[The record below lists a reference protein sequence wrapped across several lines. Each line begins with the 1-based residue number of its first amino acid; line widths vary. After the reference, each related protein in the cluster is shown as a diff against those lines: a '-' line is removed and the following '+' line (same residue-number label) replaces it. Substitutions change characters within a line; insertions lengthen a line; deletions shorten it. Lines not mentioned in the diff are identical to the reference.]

1 MRDMAKTRKH
11 VSKKKIIK
19 NILLGLVLI
28 IVCAIIL
35 FPIIWMIPAAFKGRR
50 EIWQLPNTW
59 WPTTF
64 TWDNFVKVLTSDLNG
79 YNFLSSLGYTL
90 LVSVISVVLSLFVNM
105 LAAYVFATMNFRFKN
120 VLWWYFLTTMFIPG
134 ITILLTSVRVVNIL
148 HMTDTIW
155 VLIIPGVVSAY
166 NIFFF
171 RQFFYGIPVSL
182 EEAATID
189 GCSRWKI
196 FYKVFLP
203 MSSTPMVIIGV
214 TTFMGYWNSF
224 VWPSLTIVNNTK
236 LAQVMQV
243 IRILNSNYSSNYGIV
258 IAATLMA
265 IAIPILLFSIFQ
277 KKIIAGIAISGLK

>member
-1 MRDMAKTRKH
+1 MET
-11 VSKKKIIK
+11 KKKNFTKRKIVKKIVF
-19 NILLGLVLI
+19 GLIAAL
-28 IVCAIIL
+28 VCALIV
-35 FPIIWMIPAAFKGRR
+35 FPIIWMIPAAFKTRR
-50 EIWQLPNTW
+50 EIWQLPNTF
-59 WPTTF
+59 WPNNF
-64 TWDNFVKVLTSDLNG
+64 TWDNFSKVLTSSLNG

-90 LVSVISVVLSLFVNM
+90 LVSVIAVVLSLFVNM
-105 LAAYVFATMNFRFKN
+105 LAAYAFATMEFRGKKA
-120 VLWWYFLTTMFIPG
+120 LWWYFIITMFIPG
-134 ITILLTSVRVVNIL
+134 ITILLTSIKVVYFL
-148 HMTDTIW
+148 HMVDTIW

-189 GCSRWKI
+189 GCSRWGI
-196 FYKVFLP
+196 FWRVFFP

-236 LAQVMQV
+236 IAQVMQV

-265 IAIPILLFSIFQ
+265 IAIPILIFAIFQ

>member
-1 MRDMAKTRKH
+1 MAKK
-11 VSKKKIIK
+11 VNKKKIIK
-19 NILLGLVLI
+19 NILLGLVIL

-59 WPTTF
+59 WPATF

-105 LAAYVFATMNFRFKN
+105 LAAYTFATMNFRFKN
-120 VLWWYFLTTMFIPG
+120 GLWWYFLITMFIPG

-224 VWPSLTIVNNTK
+224 IWPSLTIVNNSK

-265 IAIPILLFSIFQ
+265 IAIPIILFSIFQ

>member
-1 MRDMAKTRKH
+1 MSDMAKTRKH